1 MRRHLLPFSAALFL
15 VCAAALALPG
25 AAQARQG
32 HHKLHKKG
40 TKPPPGGQPP
50 HLTYYGGP
58 VIPNVKVVAVFWGD
72 KVDAATKK
80 DIPTFYGDVVQS
92 SLFDWLSEYSTPTQK
107 IGRGSFVSAVTIH
120 PGPKLLS
127 GTITDAQIQAE
138 LSSQLSKKALTDS
151 DQADTIFMI
160 HFPPKLVIKSGAG
173 TSCVQFCAYHGNI
186 KGKSIYYG
194 VMPDQGAGS
203 GCEHSC
209 GQGSTSF
216 DNLTSTATH
225 ELVEA
230 VTDAR
235 VGDVGNKLS
244 APLAWYDPSKDAHG
258 GEYAEIGDIC
268 GAYDGALKGAHRSW
282 NVQTEWS
289 NKKGGCI
296 VDGAST
302 PIAIAGSKPGGT
314 GGAAAHGSAAGS
326 KAGKAVAKK
335 KGR

>member
-1 MRRHLLPFSAALFL
+1 MRCRRVTLAFAVSLS
-15 VCAAALALPG
+15 CAAALAPTG

-40 TKPPPGGQPP
+40 TRPPPGGQPP

-80 DIPTFYGDVVQS
+80 DIPTFYGDLVQS
-92 SLFDWLSEYSTPTQK
+92 PLFDWLAEYSTPTQK
-107 IGRGSFVSAVTIH
+107 IGRGSFVGAVTIK
-120 PGPKLLS
+120 PDPKLLS
-127 GTITDAQIQAE
+127 GTITDAQIQKE
-138 LSSQLSKKALTDS
+138 LSAQLSKKALTDG

-160 HFPPKLVIKSGAG
+160 HFPPKLVITSGAG
-173 TSCVQFCAYHGNI
+173 TSCAQFCAYHGNL

-194 VMPDQGAGS
+194 VMPDEGAGS

-244 APLAWYDPSKDAHG
+244 APLAWYDPHKDVNG
-258 GEYAEIGDIC
+258 SEYAEIGDIC
-268 GAYDGALKGAHRSW
+268 GAYDGTLKGAHRSW
-282 NVQTEWS
+282 HVQTEWS

-296 VDGAST
+296 VDASST
-302 PIAIAGSKPGGT
+302 PIAIAGSKPEGAGA
-314 GGAAAHGSAAGS
+314 AAAHGSAAGS
-326 KAGKAVAKK
+326 KAGKPAKK
-335 KGR
+335 KGH